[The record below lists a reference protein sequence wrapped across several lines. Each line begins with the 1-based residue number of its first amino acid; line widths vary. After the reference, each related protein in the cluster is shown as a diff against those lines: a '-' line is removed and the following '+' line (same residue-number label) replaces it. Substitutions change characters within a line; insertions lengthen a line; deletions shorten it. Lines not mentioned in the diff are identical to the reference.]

1 MILVAVADDL
11 LLPGTPTSSSS
22 WLSCRAGTEVAS
34 FLAQVSLQVKA
45 LPQCLHRGVPG
56 EGSPPAAWPPFAV
69 WGRGCR
75 DRDFVQGT
83 AEMGAASAT
92 TQLCLLDSG
101 SSRSPLCSSSPSLN
115 IDGASLKYYNS
126 IPGTGESAE
135 NRKAR
140 LLPARCS
147 QSKAE
152 NKCPK
157 AAPALTHAAKG
168 RWKDRRT
175 AQGAGRSHRMP
186 ALSGGGG

>member
-1 MILVAVADDL
+1 MRMTVHSVIIPQILPE
-11 LLPGTPTSSSS
+11 PG
-22 WLSCRAGTEVAS
+22 
-34 FLAQVSLQVKA
+34 
-45 LPQCLHRGVPG
+45 
-56 EGSPPAAWPPFAV
+56 
-69 WGRGCR
+69 
-75 DRDFVQGT
+75 
-83 AEMGAASAT
+83 
-92 TQLCLLDSG
+92 
-101 SSRSPLCSSSPSLN
+101 
-115 IDGASLKYYNS
+115 S